1 MKAPPVHYA
10 KSGDVHIAYQAV
22 GTGPLDILMT
32 PGSTSN
38 LDLYWEEPSFARFFT
53 ALAKIGRLILFDKR
67 GTGLSD
73 RIALAATLEE
83 RIDDM
88 RAVLDSAQSSR
99 AIIFGLSEGGTMG
112 ILFAATYPD
121 RTAGLVVYG
130 SSARWTRAPDHP
142 WLPPREETLTY
153 LANQEREPTFGSQ
166 ESLDA
171 AIAAMA
177 PSRSNDAAFKEWFG
191 RLGRSGSSPASRLAL
206 TRFNM
211 DSDVRDV
218 LPTIHVPTL
227 VLHQTGDRDVPI
239 ESGRYI
245 AKHIPGARLVEFPGI
260 DHMFIVDPEG
270 TTIVLRELRI
280 FARGLTTPSG
290 ADRMLT
296 TVLFTDIVDSTRTA
310 AKLGDQEWGKILD
323 QHWRDVRTE
332 IARFQGREVK
342 TLGDGVLA
350 TFDGPTRGVRC
361 ACAIRDAARSA
372 GIEIRAG
379 VHTGECLVSGNDL
392 QGVAVNLAH
401 RVMERAGTGEVL
413 VSSTVRD
420 LTVGSGIR
428 YRDRGL
434 SSLKGIEGKWNL
446 LEVESGY

>member
-53 ALAKIGRLILFDKR
+53 AVAKIGRLILFDKR

-153 LANQEREPTFGSQ
+153 LANQEREPTFGSK

-260 DHMFIVDPEG
+260 DHIFNVDPEG
-270 TTIVLRELRI
+270 TTVVLREIRN

-290 ADRMLT
+290 ADRLLT

-323 QHWRDVRTE
+323 QHWRDARTE

-401 RVMERAGTGEVL
+401 RVMEKAGTGEVL